1 MPYTHR
7 KVGDKECVFKK
18 DGGAKVGCTKGSINK
33 YLAALYANVDEGNSI
48 KGGKSDNMS
57 IKQIADKFD
66 KSVDDIKA
74 QIKKG
79 ISVEMEHTSDKEKA
93 TEIVMD
99 HLSEFPDYYDRL
111 KKMEDKAKKEFTNE
125 SRKKFIKTLLR
136 EGLFDDIP
144 DSDFIKAYTNKINM
158 LDDNLL
164 TKMSTAENYVF
175 ILGNKV
181 KKNLCGEPNKC
192 ETNTWSFIKEKLE
205 QGETN
210 FYPVGGY
217 MFIGQNLNA
226 IEHWWVY
233 DSDSKQFLEVT
244 PGEGVN
250 PRCYAGI
257 INTQIQNEIL
267 NSKYFYD
274 IDFFKGGHIYS
285 KYIKYIK

>member
-7 KVGDKECVFKK
+7 KVGDEHCVYKK
-18 DGGAKVGCTKGSINK
+18 DGGAKVGCTKGSIDK

-136 EGLFDDIP
+136 EGL
-144 DSDFIKAYTNKINM
+144 
-158 LDDNLL
+158 
-164 TKMSTAENYVF
+164 NY
-175 ILGNKV
+175 
-181 KKNLCGEPNKC
+181 
-192 ETNTWSFIKEKLE
+192 
-205 QGETN
+205 
-210 FYPVGGY
+210 
-217 MFIGQNLNA
+217 
-226 IEHWWVY
+226 
-233 DSDSKQFLEVT
+233 
-244 PGEGVN
+244 
-250 PRCYAGI
+250 
-257 INTQIQNEIL
+257 
-267 NSKYFYD
+267 
-274 IDFFKGGHIYS
+274 
-285 KYIKYIK
+285 